1 MANGSP
7 DLATW
12 IAQNLAAI
20 IVAVIGA
27 VGSVVAAIISLRSS
41 KGQPGYPVTQVLGLD
56 ELIKSAVSESNQQIL
71 TELAKLS
78 GEFAKFSAR
87 ASTNNEALSEEDRS
101 RAETRTSA
109 TFKIAA
115 KQLEKT
121 TRAENFPLLVRLVS
135 AWGIGILLVY
145 ALSVFN
151 YPVFALVGFDGQIAL
166 VLAFATQFGA
176 IVAIGNWLRLRQDQ
190 DRRWIVFM
198 AVALVCTLSMTVITA
213 ARAQMFLEAI
223 DVPGILRPAFAIV
236 FAMAVPLASWVTGSI
251 TSSAAD
257 ALSSPSQILRWAA
270 EHREAIVGAVAG
282 HEAELWLDNIQLA
295 RDEIRAIKG
304 HGDNARVGSKR
315 EQIRLQL
322 LELWTKKLRKFY
334 PMATHGILPPDIL
347 IGEPSPQADRPR

>member
-1 MANGSP
+1 MSARAKHRAVCAVVLSTVLSGCSGVQSTLDP
-7 DLATW
+7 GGHEARRIADLFWWMTA
-12 IAQNLAAI
+12 
-20 IVAVIGA
+20 
-27 VGSVVAAIISLRSS
+27 GSVVVWIAVLAIAWWAIRADPARGDRRRQARLLI
-41 KGQPGYPVTQVLGLD
+41 LG
-56 ELIKSAVSESNQQIL
+56 
-71 TELAKLS
+71 
-78 GEFAKFSAR
+78 G
-87 ASTNNEALSEEDRS
+87 ALSP
-101 RAETRTSA
+101 A
-109 TFKIAA
+109 IV
-115 KQLEKT
+115 L
-121 TRAENFPLLVRLVS
+121 
-135 AWGIGILLVY
+135 GILLVY

-282 HEAELWLDNIQLA
+282 HEAEL
-295 RDEIRAIKG
+295 
-304 HGDNARVGSKR
+304 
-315 EQIRLQL
+315 
-322 LELWTKKLRKFY
+322 
-334 PMATHGILPPDIL
+334 
-347 IGEPSPQADRPR
+347 